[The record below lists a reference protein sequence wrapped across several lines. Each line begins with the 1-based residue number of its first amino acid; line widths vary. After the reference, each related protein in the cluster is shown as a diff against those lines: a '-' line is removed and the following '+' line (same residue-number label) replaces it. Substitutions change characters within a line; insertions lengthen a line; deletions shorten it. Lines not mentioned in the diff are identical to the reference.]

1 MLSSMSGA
9 DTHDIVILGGGPAG
23 AAAAKTAAA
32 RGMRVLLIDKA
43 RFPRDKLCGGLF
55 TGRALTEYR
64 RIFRRDP
71 PDGLLEARRAISF
84 FLGERPMGRMDDVPP
99 MYLTP
104 CAGISTPICWRRR
117 GLQAQ

>member
-32 RGMRVLLIDKA
+32 AGDARVADRQGALSS
-43 RFPRDKLCGGLF
+43 RDKLCGGLF

-64 RIFRRDP
+64 RIFP
-71 PDGLLEARRAISF
+71 A
-84 FLGERPMGRMDDVPP
+84 
-99 MYLTP
+99 
-104 CAGISTPICWRRR
+104 
-117 GLQAQ
+117 